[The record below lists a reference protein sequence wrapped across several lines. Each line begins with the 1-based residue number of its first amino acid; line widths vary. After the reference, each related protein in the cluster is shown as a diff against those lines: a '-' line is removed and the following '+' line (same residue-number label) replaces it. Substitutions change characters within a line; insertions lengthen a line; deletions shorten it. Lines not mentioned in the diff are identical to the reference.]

1 MNRAPPQDREQPN
14 RNELIGR
21 SDRNDHPYEPP
32 IVLIPHRHLL
42 REEYLCPKEL
52 KIPDQ
57 LTKDLVSD
65 PSADYVIQRIEVN

>member
-1 MNRAPPQDREQPN
+1 MRPDRE
-14 RNELIGR
+14 
-21 SDRNDHPYEPP
+21 DRPYEPP

-57 LTKDLVSD
+57 LTEDLVSD
-65 PSADYVIQRIEVN
+65 LSVNYVIQRMEVN